1 MGVEVR
7 SLELLLKPNLKL
19 RTLHDERQTFLKLH
33 IQKLDT
39 FSGHRDAVYT
49 LAPGAEPALLYSAG
63 GDGQVIEW
71 DLRKPDLGRLVARV
85 PASVY
90 ALAFDAARGH
100 LWLGQNF
107 EGVHRIDPV
116 EKREIGSVKIT
127 STAIFDLLVHQSTA
141 FAALGD
147 GTLVVLDVETLAIR
161 KHVRAGNL
169 PARCLA
175 YNPAAD
181 ELAVGYSDATVKIFD
196 ARSLALKFVINAHA
210 HSVFTVRYTSDG
222 RTLLSGSRDA
232 RLKAWSVAEGYALQ
246 QEVVAH
252 LFAINHLTF
261 SPDGRFLASAS
272 MDKSV
277 KVWNPADLRLLK
289 VIDRARH
296 AGHGTS
302 VNKLLWTSHE
312 NQLLSA
318 SDDRTVSVWRVAE
331 A

>member
-1 MGVEVR
+1 M
-7 SLELLLKPNLKL
+7 
-19 RTLHDERQTFLKLH
+19 KLH
-33 IQKLDT
+33 VQKLDT
-39 FSGHRDAVYT
+39 FAGHRDAVYA
-49 LAPGAEPALLYSAG
+49 LAPGAVPSVAYSAG

-100 LWLGQNF
+100 VWIGQNF
-107 EGVHRIDPV
+107 EGVHVIDPAG
-116 EKREIGSVKIT
+116 KREIGSLKIT
-127 STAIFDLLVHQSTA
+127 ASAIFDLLLHGNTA

-147 GTLVVLDVETLAIR
+147 GTLVVLDVEALAVR
-161 KHVRAGNL
+161 RHVSAGNL

-175 YNPAAD
+175 HNPVTD
-181 ELAVGYSDATVKIFD
+181 ELAVGYSDATIKIFD
-196 ARSLALKFVINAHA
+196 ARSLLLKLVILAHTN
-210 HSVFTVRYTSDG
+210 SVFTLRYSPDG
-222 RTLLSGSRDA
+222 QTLFSGSRDA
-232 RLKAWSVAEGYALQ
+232 RLKTWSATNGYALK

-261 SPDGRFLASAS
+261 SPDWRWLVSAS
-272 MDKSV
+272 MDKSI
-277 KVWNPADLRLLK
+277 KIWNPDDLRLLK

-318 SDDRTVSVWRVAE
+318 SDDRTVSVWRVEE

>member
-1 MGVEVR
+1 MK
-7 SLELLLKPNLKL
+7 LLV
-19 RTLHDERQTFLKLH
+19 H
-33 IQKLDT
+33 KLDT
-39 FSGHRDAVYT
+39 FSGHRDAVYA
-49 LAPGAEPALLYSAG
+49 LAPGAEPPLLYSAG

-90 ALAFDAARGH
+90 ALAFDAPRGH

-107 EGVHRIDPV
+107 EGVHVIDPV
-116 EKREIGSVKIT
+116 EKREIGSLKIS
-127 STAIFDLLVHQSTA
+127 STAIFDLLVHEKTA
-141 FAALGD
+141 YAALGD
-147 GTLVVLDVETLAIR
+147 GTLAVLDAEVLAVR
-161 KHVRAGNL
+161 RHVSAGDR

-175 YNPAAD
+175 LNPTTD

-196 ARSLALKFVINAHA
+196 ARSLVLKFVINAHTN
-210 HSVFTVRYTSDG
+210 SVFTVCFTPDG
-222 RTLLSGSRDA
+222 QTLLSGSRDA
-232 RLKAWSVAEGYALQ
+232 RLKAWSVADGYALR

-252 LFAINHLTF
+252 LFAINHLAF
-261 SPDGRFLASAS
+261 SPDYRFLVSAS
-272 MDKSV
+272 MDKSI
-277 KVWNPADLRLLK
+277 KVWDPADLRLLK

-318 SDDRTVSVWRVAE
+318 SDDRTLSVWRVEE

>member
-1 MGVEVR
+1 V
-7 SLELLLKPNLKL
+7 
-19 RTLHDERQTFLKLH
+19 KLH
-33 IQKLDT
+33 VQKLDT
-39 FSGHRDAVYT
+39 FAGHRDAVYT
-49 LAPGAEPALLYSAG
+49 LAPGAVPHRVFSAG

-90 ALAFDAARGH
+90 ALAFDAPRGH

-107 EGVHRIDPV
+107 EGIHVIDPV

-127 STAIFDLLVHQSTA
+127 ASAIFDLLVHETTA
-141 FAALGD
+141 YAALGD
-147 GTLVVLDVETLAIR
+147 GTLVVLDVEALAVR
-161 KHVRAGNL
+161 RHVSAGER
-169 PARCLA
+169 PARSLA
-175 YNPAAD
+175 YNPATD

-196 ARSLALKFVINAHA
+196 ARSLALKYVINAHA
-210 HSVFTVRYTSDG
+210 GSVFTVRYSPDG
-222 RTLLSGSRDA
+222 QSLLSGSRDA
-232 RLKAWSVAEGYALQ
+232 RLKAWSVADGYALR

-252 LFAINHLTF
+252 LFAINHLAF
-261 SPDGRFLASAS
+261 SPDDRFLVSAS
-272 MDKSV
+272 MDKSI

-302 VNKLLWTSHE
+302 VNKLHWSRHE

-318 SDDRTVSVWRVAE
+318 SDDRTVSVWRVE
-331 A
+331 EV